1 MSGLRASIRCA
12 TPFLEIDLDVADGKT
27 CAILGPNGSG
37 KSTTLAVLAGLRR
50 TDDSTVD
57 YDGRSLQDG
66 KSFVPPHRRSVVLLA
81 QQPRLFPHMS
91 VARNVAFGPESAG
104 LSRKEVAARTERW
117 LAAVGVAEFADRSP
131 KQLSGGQ
138 AQRVAIARALATEP
152 DVLLLDEP
160 FAALDVDVAQQMRT
174 LLRSLIT
181 EQKGC
186 TVLVTH
192 DLVDAVAL
200 ADDVVIIERG
210 RVVGRGPTREVLRR
224 PETAFTAALTG
235 LNMFVGTFEPPATV
249 VGVAGGGRVT
259 GVSADVSR
267 PGAGAVATFSPRAV
281 ALYLDAPQ
289 GSPRTVLSGTVSE
302 VMPQGDHAI
311 VRCDVDGQVVS
322 AEVTWG
328 AVGDL
333 ELDAGRGVYLVI
345 KANEV
350 RVYEATSSADSAA
363 VDPSDVDSARD
374 LGSSPD
380 LGSPPDLA
388 SDS

>member
-12 TPFLEIDLDVADGKT
+12 TPFLEIDLDVADGET

-66 KSFVPPHRRSVVLLA
+66 KCFVPPHRRSVVLLA

-104 LSRKEVAARTERW
+104 LSRKKVAARTERW

-181 EQKGC
+181 ERKGC

-200 ADDVVIIERG
+200 ADDVVIIEHG

-224 PETAFTAALTG
+224 PETAFAAALTG
-235 LNMFVGTFEPPATV
+235 LNMFVGTFQAPATV
-249 VGVAGGGRVT
+249 IGVDGGSVT
-259 GVSADVSR
+259 GVSADASR
-267 PGAGAVATFSPRAV
+267 PGVGAVATFSPRAV

-311 VRCDVDGQVVS
+311 VRCDVAGQVIS

-333 ELDAGRGVYLVI
+333 ALGAGREVYLVI

-350 RVYEATSSADSAA
+350 RVYEATSSAE
-363 VDPSDVDSARD
+363 PSDVDSAPD
-374 LGSSPD
+374 SASSPD
-380 LGSPPDLA
+380 SA
-388 SDS
+388 

>member
-12 TPFLEIDLDVADGKT
+12 TPFLEIDLDVADGET

-104 LSRKEVAARTERW
+104 LSRKKVAARTERW

-181 EQKGC
+181 ERKGC

-200 ADDVVIIERG
+200 ADDVVIIEHG

-224 PETAFTAALTG
+224 PETAFAAALTG
-235 LNMFVGTFEPPATV
+235 LNMFVGTFQAPATV
-249 VGVAGGGRVT
+249 IGVDGGSVT
-259 GVSADVSR
+259 GVSADASR
-267 PGAGAVATFSPRAV
+267 PGVGAVATFSPRAV

-311 VRCDVDGQVVS
+311 VRCDVAGQVIS

-333 ELDAGRGVYLVI
+333 ALGAGREVYLVI

>member
-12 TPFLEIDLDVADGKT
+12 TPFLEIDLDVADGET

-181 EQKGC
+181 ERKGC

-200 ADDVVIIERG
+200 ADDVVIIEHG

-224 PETAFTAALTG
+224 PETAFAAALTG
-235 LNMFVGTFEPPATV
+235 LNMFVGTFQAPATV
-249 VGVAGGGRVT
+249 IGVDGGSVT
-259 GVSADVSR
+259 GVSADASR
-267 PGAGAVATFSPRAV
+267 PGVGAVATFSPRAV

-311 VRCDVDGQVVS
+311 VRCDVAGQVIS

-333 ELDAGRGVYLVI
+333 ALGAGREVYLVI

-350 RVYEATSSADSAA
+350 RVYEATSSAE
-363 VDPSDVDSARD
+363 PSDVDSAPD
-374 LGSSPD
+374 SASSPD
-380 LGSPPDLA
+380 SA
-388 SDS
+388 

>member
-12 TPFLEIDLDVADGKT
+12 TPFLEIDLDVADGET

-138 AQRVAIARALATEP
+138 SQRVAIARALATEP

-181 EQKGC
+181 ERKGC

-200 ADDVVIIERG
+200 ADDVVIIEHG

-224 PETAFTAALTG
+224 PETAFAAALTG
-235 LNMFVGTFEPPATV
+235 LNMFVGTFQAPATV
-249 VGVAGGGRVT
+249 IGVDGGSVT
-259 GVSADVSR
+259 GVSADASR
-267 PGAGAVATFSPRAV
+267 PGVGAVATFSPRAV

-311 VRCDVDGQVVS
+311 VRCDVAGQVIS

-333 ELDAGRGVYLVI
+333 ALGAGREVYLVI

-350 RVYEATSSADSAA
+350 RVYEATSSAE
-363 VDPSDVDSARD
+363 PSDVDSAPD
-374 LGSSPD
+374 SASSPD
-380 LGSPPDLA
+380 SA
-388 SDS
+388 

>member
-12 TPFLEIDLDVADGKT
+12 TPFLEIDLDVADGET

-138 AQRVAIARALATEP
+138 SQRVAIARALATEP

-181 EQKGC
+181 ERKGC

-200 ADDVVIIERG
+200 ADDVVIIEHG

-224 PETAFTAALTG
+224 PETAFAAALTG
-235 LNMFVGTFEPPATV
+235 LNMFVGTFQAPATV
-249 VGVAGGGRVT
+249 IGVDGGSVT
-259 GVSADVSR
+259 GVSADASR
-267 PGAGAVATFSPRAV
+267 PGVGAVATFSPRAV

-311 VRCDVDGQVVS
+311 VRCDVAGQVIS

-333 ELDAGRGVYLVI
+333 ALGAGREVYLVI

>member
-12 TPFLEIDLDVADGKT
+12 TPFLEIDLDVADGET

-66 KSFVPPHRRSVVLLA
+66 KCFVPPHRRSVVLLA

-181 EQKGC
+181 ERKGC

-200 ADDVVIIERG
+200 ADDVVIIEHG

-224 PETAFTAALTG
+224 PETAFAAALTG
-235 LNMFVGTFEPPATV
+235 LNMFVGTFQAPATV
-249 VGVAGGGRVT
+249 IGVDGGSVT
-259 GVSADVSR
+259 GVSADASR
-267 PGAGAVATFSPRAV
+267 PGVGAVATFSPRAV

-311 VRCDVDGQVVS
+311 VRCDVAGQVIS

-333 ELDAGRGVYLVI
+333 ALGAGREVYLVI

-350 RVYEATSSADSAA
+350 RVYEATSSAE
-363 VDPSDVDSARD
+363 PSDVDSAPD
-374 LGSSPD
+374 SASSPD
-380 LGSPPDLA
+380 SA
-388 SDS
+388 